1 MMNKKGSTYVELL
14 VAVFVLLSIT
24 IITTNII
31 NYVARN
37 NQEIKIQTALTQE
50 MQAQIVGIY
59 QMDWANLESQE
70 IETPYGNISVSYE
83 LSETD
88 FNTNKLEVTFLH
100 NENKVTYQIE
110 RSEYYDK

>member
-1 MMNKKGSTYVELL
+1 MNKKGSTYVELL

-24 IITTNII
+24 IITTNIL

-83 LSETD
+83 LSKTD

-110 RSEYYDK
+110 RSEYYGK

>member
-31 NYVARN
+31 NYVAHH

-50 MQAQIVGIY
+50 MQAQIVSIY
-59 QMDWANLESQE
+59 EKDWDNLESQE
-70 IETPYGNISVSYE
+70 IETPYGKISVSYE
-83 LSETD
+83 LSKTD
-88 FNTNKLEVTFLH
+88 FNTNKLEVTFLL

-110 RSEYYDK
+110 RSEYYGK